1 MMTSVYDVLLL
12 LEQRLSESDAH
23 TVTGLHEARDDAHYH
38 VLLPVEDPQTRLE
51 STLGALATSE
61 MLGTSPLYL
70 ASEPDLRAER
80 DEVIREAR
88 DVVAAAVRRLQACG
102 AGADG
107 EICEIDPVQ
116 MLVRLVAERPSDEV
130 IILTR
135 PHVVAETLHLDW
147 THKARK
153 RLGVP
158 VLHLLAHG

>member
-1 MMTSVYDVLLL
+1 MGGVYDVLLL
-12 LEQRLSESDAH
+12 LEQQLSETDASQ
-23 TVTGLHEARDDAHYH
+23 VTGIHAGRGDVHYH

-80 DEVIREAR
+80 DEIMREAK
-88 DVVAAAVRRLQACG
+88 DVVGAAVARLQALG
-102 AGADG
+102 TSADG
-107 EICEIDPVQ
+107 QVCETDPVE
-116 MLVRLVAERPSDEV
+116 LLALLVAERRSAEV

-135 PHVVAETLHLDW
+135 PHLVAETLHLDW

-158 VLHLLAHG
+158 VLHLLAHA